1 MLSNQRYQERV
12 QPTGIDDWHLG
23 HDSRK
28 EMPARRPTCLVIT
41 SMAPAP
47 RYGGA
52 MIRSAAMIEALAVD
66 HDVSVVLAASKP
78 LNTDLLAAATTFC
91 HDHGI
96 DLTTWKV
103 GGLAYDHRWVRRIR
117 AGAGALHRS
126 ADRLLRRPLPE
137 PIATMVHNADLLWVV
152 RPETFADHVVPDHP
166 AMVLDVDDLIED
178 IHVTPGLSERL
189 WIRRH
194 LRLLSTVASRAS
206 VALVCS
212 DRDREAAN
220 LPCRVRVLS
229 NTAPDRHSS
238 TVPGPHS
245 EFRPEQP
252 VVSLVGVMGYGPN
265 REGATW
271 LIETVWPLV
280 TAARPDAQLRV
291 VGRGSE
297 ALNRHRDVPGVD
309 IVGSVP
315 DIAPYLSEAMVSV
328 APIHRGSGTRVKVLE
343 AFAAGVPV
351 VATSMGAY
359 GLDVIA
365 GTDLHITDDPRQFAD
380 DIVALLNDAPVRQ
393 AMGQAGRAVYEQS
406 YSADVFNRQVR
417 SIASDVLAGAS
428 LPKH

>member
-1 MLSNQRYQERV
+1 
-12 QPTGIDDWHLG
+12 
-23 HDSRK
+23 
-28 EMPARRPTCLVIT
+28 
-41 SMAPAP
+41 
-47 RYGGA
+47 

-66 HDVSVVLAASKP
+66 HDVSVVLCSNKP
-78 LNTDLLAAATTFC
+78 FDPELLAAATSFC
-91 HDHGI
+91 HGQGI
-96 DLTTWKV
+96 DLTVWRV
-103 GGLAYDHRWVRRIR
+103 GGLAYDHRWWRRIR
-117 AGAGALHRS
+117 AGTAALHRS
-126 ADRLLRRPLPE
+126 TDRLIRRPLPE
-137 PIATMVHNADLLWVV
+137 PIATMVRSTDLLWVV
-152 RPETFADHVVPDHP
+152 RPEIFADHLVPDHP
-166 AMVLDVDDLIED
+166 AMVLDVDDLVED

-194 LRLLSTVASRAS
+194 LRMLSAVASRAS

-220 LPCRVRVLS
+220 LPCHVRVLS
-229 NTAPDRHSS
+229 NTAPDRHS
-238 TVPGPHS
+238 TTAPEPHS
-245 EFRPEQP
+245 ESHPDQPVVQP
-252 VVSLVGVMGYGPN
+252 VVSLVGVMDYGPN

-297 ALNRHRDVPGVD
+297 ALNRYRKIPGVD

-315 DIAPYLSEAMVSV
+315 DIARYVSEAMVSV

-351 VATSMGAY
+351 VATTVGAY

-365 GTDLHITDDPRQFAD
+365 ATDLHITDDPGQFAD
-380 DIVALLNDAPVRQ
+380 DIVALLNDASGRQ
-393 AMGQAGRAVYEQS
+393 AMGRAGRAVYDQS
-406 YSADVFNRQVR
+406 YSADVFNQQVR